1 MGDLFQPEFD
11 DEGSEDARRPRSTMD
26 GWTTM
31 RLRRRCRCNIWHYK
45 ENTRHASAVTR
56 TRATRKANPKR
67 ARRPRVS
74 SPFDVPRSRPDL
86 LGRVLEVRDEIRAVF
101 GLFQTSE
108 NHLRAR
114 NVLLR
119 VQQVVV
125 QGVLA
130 PGDALVLV
138 RRAVRETLRGA
149 GDAAEQAAEVGTLSS
164 DRARVARVS
173 RPSRFALRASR
184 ASNPR
189 ARASRVASRR
199 ASPRPSRDPRVVV
212 VSSAPACVHRPSPR
226 RGTART
232 WS

>member
-1 MGDLFQPEFD
+1 MGRVRSIRARAYARTMTCEGMPPPRVRMGDLFQPEFD

-45 ENTRHASAVTR
+45 ENTRHARAVTR

-125 QGVLA
+125 QRRLVPL
-130 PGDALVLV
+130 DAFVFV
-138 RRAVRETLRGA
+138 RRGVGETFRGA
-149 GDAAEQAAEVGTLSS
+149 GNATEK
-164 DRARVARVS
+164 
-173 RPSRFALRASR
+173 AS
-184 ASNPR
+184 
-189 ARASRVASRR
+189 
-199 ASPRPSRDPRVVV
+199 
-212 VSSAPACVHRPSPR
+212 
-226 RGTART
+226 
-232 WS
+232 